1 MDNTPKRNLLISL
14 IIVSLLGIIA
24 FLGYYAYDLKQ
35 QVKKDVAALET
46 KQLQIEKAYAKL
58 DSISKMLD
66 EKIQEITKL
75 GGKVEGLQK
84 IKRQLEREKYELK
97 VSKKIATDRYKKI
110 LAKIEEYEAILREK
124 DVEIEKLRVVNEQLS
139 SENQGLKIIKDSLT
153 GQLTV
158 LSGSNESLSQK
169 VKTASVLKTKNITVA
184 AIAENGKI
192 RNDTDYKAKHIHQL
206 QVQFQLDDNKVAEQG
221 QKKIYLK
228 IMDASGTPLTD
239 ASSGKFSYAG
249 QEANYTQVQEIKF
262 DNTGQIVT
270 FTFQPINSLVSGKYF
285 VEIYCEN
292 YMIGSNTFNV
302 K

>member
-1 MDNTPKRNLLISL
+1 MDNSPKRNLLISL

-58 DSISKMLD
+58 DSISKVLD

-97 VSKKIATDRYKKI
+97 VAKKIATDRYKKI

-169 VKTASVLKTKNITVA
+169 VKTASVLKTKNIVVA
-184 AIAENGKI
+184 AIAENGKV
-192 RNDTDYKAKHIHQL
+192 RNETDYKAKHIHQL
-206 QVQFQLDDNKVAEQG
+206 QVQVQLEDNKVAEQG

-228 IMDASGTPLTD
+228 IMDVSGSPLTD
-239 ASSGKFSYAG
+239 ASSGRFSYAG
-249 QEANYTQVQEIKF
+249 QETNYTQTQEILF
-262 DNTGQIVT
+262 NNTGQIITFIFKPTDPVT
-270 FTFQPINSLVSGKYF
+270 SGKYF

-292 YMIGSNTFNV
+292 YMIGSTTFNV

>member
-58 DSISKMLD
+58 DSISKVFD
-66 EKIQEITKL
+66 EKIQEISKL

-97 VSKKIATDRYKKI
+97 VSKKIAADRYKKI
-110 LAKIEEYEAILREK
+110 LAKIEEYEALLREK
-124 DVEIEKLRVVNEQLS
+124 DIEIEKLRVVNEQLS

-158 LSGSNESLSQK
+158 LSGNNESLSQK
-169 VKTASVLKTKNITVA
+169 VKTASVLKTKNIVVA
-184 AIAENGKI
+184 AIAENGKL
-192 RNDTDYKAKHIHQL
+192 RTETDYKAKHIHLL
-206 QVQFQLDDNKVAEQG
+206 QIQFQLDDNKVAEQG

-228 IMDASGTPLTD
+228 IMDASGMPLTD
-239 ASSGKFSYAG
+239 VNSGKFSYAG

-262 DNTGQIVT
+262 DNTRQMLT
-270 FTFQPINSLVSGKYF
+270 FTFKPINYLISGKYF

-292 YMIGSNTFNV
+292 YMIGSTTFNV

>member
-14 IIVSLLGIIA
+14 IIVSLVGIIA

-46 KQLQIEKAYAKL
+46 KQMQIEKAYAKL
-58 DSISKMLD
+58 DSISKVLD

-124 DVEIEKLRVVNEQLS
+124 DVEIEKMRVVNEQLS

-169 VKTASVLKTKNITVA
+169 VKTASVLKTKNIMVA

-192 RNDTDYKAKHIHQL
+192 RTETNYKAKHIQQL

-221 QKKIYLK
+221 QKKLYLK

-239 ASSGKFSYAG
+239 ATSGKFLYAG
-249 QEANYTQVQEIKF
+249 QEANYTQTQDIQF

-270 FTFQPINSLVSGKYF
+270 FSFKPTNLLVSGKYF

-292 YMIGSNTFNV
+292 YMIGSTTFNV